1 MEIVRLIQSNT
12 RFSDNCHEP
21 DFLLLIAN
29 VMRPIRSFTLLLA
42 LMFGML
48 QASAQDQSL
57 LWKISGNGLEK
68 DSYIFGTIHLLCQDD
83 LNITP
88 AIQNALDDSEQ
99 VVLELDFDDPSM
111 TAKIQQMAMLSEGQN
126 IKDLVTEEEYTTLS
140 EFFQQNIG
148 MPLDNLSMMK
158 PFLLMSM
165 IIPSA
170 LECMPGSYELTLV
183 KLASE
188 ADMEVLGLETVEEQM
203 GAIDSFSQEEL
214 AEMLLETVE
223 NFDETKSEFAEM
235 VTVYKRNDAEAL
247 YNLMQESMQ
256 ETSIEDFNEVM
267 LDNRNRV
274 WIERIEGFAREKP
287 TFFAVG
293 AGHLGGEIGVLA
305 LLESAGYTLT
315 AIK

>member
-223 NFDETKSEFAEM
+223 NFNETKSEFAEM